1 MTLSNI
7 NIQIL
12 TIDFQLLDI
21 LASTHSSTLHQIIY
35 SKISNV
41 VFLSKYK
48 NPSLAFSLLK
58 TPRTFS
64 FALNH

>member
-1 MTLSNI
+1 MTLGNI

-21 LASTHSSTLHQIIY
+21 LASTHSSTLHQLIY
-35 SKISNV
+35 SKISN

-64 FALNH
+64 FALKH